1 MYLRLQLQLD
11 IIRKRSPQA
20 KIIVIFLSLWGEL
33 LKYFKIDACPH
44 SICDGLFR
52 VDVFMNQA
60 NEFIVNEFESLE
72 AVYYGKSI
80 LENTVTNHLKE
91 YWYGKLMDID
101 LIQELLSRTIE
112 IKDKNK
118 AESLEKG
125 RNSKRKKLQN

>member
-1 MYLRLQLQLD
+1 
-11 IIRKRSPQA
+11 
-20 KIIVIFLSLWGEL
+20 
-33 LKYFKIDACPH
+33 
-44 SICDGLFR
+44 
-52 VDVFMNQA
+52 MNQA

-101 LIQELLSRTIE
+101 LIQELLSRSIE

-118 AESLEKG
+118 VEALEKG
-125 RNSKRKKLQN
+125 RSSKRKKLLN